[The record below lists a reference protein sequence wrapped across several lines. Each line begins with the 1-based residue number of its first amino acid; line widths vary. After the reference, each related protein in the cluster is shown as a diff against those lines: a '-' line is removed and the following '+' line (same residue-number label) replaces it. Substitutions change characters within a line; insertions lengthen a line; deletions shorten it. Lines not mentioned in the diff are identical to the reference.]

1 MAALKF
7 LKGLRASLPTTV
19 KEGNVYICTDERSM
33 YIDIAADQRIRI
45 GDFQEFDNLTALN
58 ANTNPST
65 TALYYVKDINC
76 LCKFDGTKYV
86 QINLDTG
93 ATSFEVTGE
102 GNVITGVSYD
112 SATRKLTLT
121 KGLTAATPAE
131 VDTKIDT
138 KVGAISGTVK
148 DYIDEKT
155 NGIATDAALG
165 ELQTTVDAHGVAI
178 DALELLVGEEAVA
191 DQIDAK
197 IEALNLAETYE
208 PIGEAGKVQTAL
220 NEYKTA
226 NDAAVKKVS
235 DDLADEIT
243 RAEAAEVANAAA
255 AKAADDKAVAAQGE
269 IDALEQLVG
278 TPDEGKTVVQM
289 IKDVP
294 VYDDTEVKA
303 DIAENA
309 AAITELQGEIDAQ
322 SLTLADVKADVDA
335 FFKDADL
342 TESAKDTLKEI
353 QSYIDS
359 DAEAA
364 GAMTASIQQNAQDI
378 DAVEG
383 RLDVVEPKVTTLE
396 GEMDA
401 VELRAGTLEGKMTT
415 VEGKVDVLEGKAHT
429 HTFVESELNKIAD
442 GDVAKWN
449 ASEQN
454 AKDYAD
460 ELAEG
465 LDGRVELLEAIEHH
479 EHANKAELDLIQ
491 SGDVAKWNAAEQNAK
506 DYADGLAGNYDAKG
520 AAAAAKSEAVAHADA
535 INVTLTAA
543 DATNLQAAKDYTDS
557 VVGDSLTWGSF

>member
-1 MAALKF
+1 MSMVNFK
-7 LKGLRASLPTTV
+7 KGLLASLPSTFA
-19 KEGNVYICTDERSM
+19 EGTFYVTTDEPGL
-33 YIDIAADQRIRI
+33 YLDISDSQRVRF
-45 GDFQEFDNLTALN
+45 GDFQEFDSLSALN

-65 TALYYVKDINC
+65 TVLYFVKDINC
-76 LCKFDGTKYV
+76 LAKWDGSKYI
-86 QINLDTG
+86 QINRDTG
-93 ATSFEVTGE
+93 MVSVEVVGD
-102 GNVITGVSYD
+102 GNVITAASYD
-112 SATRKLTLT
+112 EATRKLTLT
-121 KGLTAATPAE
+121 KGITAATVSE

-138 KVGAISGTVK
+138 KVGAITGTVK
-148 DYIDEKT
+148 DYVDEKT
-155 NGIATDAALG
+155 TGIATDAALT
-165 ELQTTVDAHGVAI
+165 ELQTAVDGNAQAI
-178 DALELLVGEEAVA
+178 DALELLVGETAVET
-191 DQIDAK
+191 QIDTK
-197 IEALNLAETYE
+197 IEALKLAETYE

-220 NEYKTA
+220 DEYKES
-226 NDAAVKKVS
+226 NDAAVKKVA
-235 DDLADEIT
+235 DDLADEIA

-255 AKAADDKAVAAQGE
+255 AKAADDKAVAAQGK

-278 TPDEGKTVVQM
+278 TPDEDKTVVQM

-309 AAITELQGEIDAQ
+309 AAIEELGTEVDANA
-322 SLTLADVKADVDA
+322 LAIAAIKEDVDA

-342 TESAKDTLKEI
+342 TESAKDTLKEL
-353 QSYIDS
+353 QEYIAS
-359 DAEAA
+359 DETAA
-364 GAMTASIQQNAQDI
+364 SAMTASIQQNAQAI

-401 VELRAGTLEGKMTT
+401 VELRATTLEGKMTT
-415 VEGKVDVLEGKAHT
+415 VEGKVEVLEGKAHT

-449 ASEQN
+449 TAEQN

-460 ELAEG
+460 GLAEG
-465 LDGRVELLEAIEHH
+465 LDSRVELLEAIEHH
-479 EHANKAELDLIQ
+479 EHTNKAELDLIQ

-543 DATNLQAAKDYTDS
+543 DATNLQAAKDYTDA